1 MSDRR
6 NERAGTSGF
15 RDTGRMKRLRWPQK
29 LAIST
34 GVLLVLWGVAGFAVT
49 GLANFAGESDT
60 WVLGLRVNPLQN
72 TIHVVLGAA
81 LLFAFPRLKALSGVG
96 LLTAALF
103 LVVFGLG
110 TARYDEQVVNVL
122 NVNSGSNVLHLF
134 AGFAA
139 LAAAQGAA
147 WCRQC
152 DRVAAIRTT

>member
-1 MSDRR
+1 M
-6 NERAGTSGF
+6 SGF
-15 RDTGRMKRLRWPQK
+15 RDTGGMNRLRWPQK

-34 GVLLVLWGVAGFAVT
+34 GALLVLWGVAGFVVT
-49 GLANFAGESDT
+49 GFSSFAGVSET

-72 TIHVVLGAA
+72 TLHLVTGAA
-81 LLFAFPRLKALSGVG
+81 LLLAAPRLKALSGTG
-96 LLTAALF
+96 LLTAVLF

-110 TARYDEQVVNVL
+110 LARYDDQVVNFL
-122 NVNSGSNVLHLF
+122 NVNPGSNALHLF

-152 DRVAAIRTT
+152 DKAALRSA